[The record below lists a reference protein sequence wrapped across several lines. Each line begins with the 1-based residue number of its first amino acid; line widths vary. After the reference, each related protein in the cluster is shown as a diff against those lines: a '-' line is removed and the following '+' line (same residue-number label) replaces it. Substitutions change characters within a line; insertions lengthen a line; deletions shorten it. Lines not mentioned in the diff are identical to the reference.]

1 MEDPPGCVK
10 RPEYDEKDTKKSG
23 PGVKKDPVKQ
33 FSRVRCEIQTTDL
46 KQREKGLERMI
57 AEKY

>member
-1 MEDPPGCVK
+1 MRKIPRKVGQV
-10 RPEYDEKDTKKSG
+10 
-23 PGVKKDPVKQ
+23 VKKDPVKQ